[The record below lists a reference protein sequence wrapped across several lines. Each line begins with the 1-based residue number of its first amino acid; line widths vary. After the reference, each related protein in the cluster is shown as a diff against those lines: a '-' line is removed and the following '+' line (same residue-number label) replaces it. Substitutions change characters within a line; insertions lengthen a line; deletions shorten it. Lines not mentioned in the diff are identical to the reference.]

1 MDDTTFTGFPAAGAA
16 FLADLV
22 ANNDKA
28 WFDANRS
35 GWDDA
40 LLAPAKAFVLA
51 AGARLREFAPEVE
64 VEPRVNGSIARINRD
79 VRFSADKSP
88 YKDHLDI
95 MFWVGAKR
103 TQADSLF
110 FWRLTPAELIL
121 GAGTHAFSPD
131 ALARYRDAVAD
142 DTRGA
147 ELVSL
152 VSELEAAG
160 HRIGGEHYKR
170 VPRGYSVEGE
180 REPLIRHN
188 ALWAARH
195 EPHPPLLSDAGL
207 VDYCTDYWRQVA
219 PLHRWIL
226 AELS

>member
-1 MDDTTFTGFPAAGAA
+1 MDDAAFTGFPAEGPA
-16 FLADLV
+16 FLADL
-22 ANNDKA
+22 AAHNDKA

-35 GWDDA
+35 GWDDG
-40 LLAPAKAFVLA
+40 LLAPAKAFVVA
-51 AGARLREFAPEVE
+51 AGARVREFAPEVQA
-64 VEPRVNGSIARINRD
+64 EPRVNGSIARINRD

-95 MFWVGAKR
+95 MFWVGEKR

-110 FWRLTPAELIL
+110 FWRLTPDELIL
-121 GAGTHAFSPD
+121 GAGTHGFSPD
-131 ALARYRDAVAD
+131 ALARYREAVAD
-142 DTRGA
+142 ETRGA
-147 ELVSL
+147 GLVAL
-152 VSELEAAG
+152 VGELEAAG

-170 VPRGYSVEGE
+170 VPRGFSVDGA

-195 EPHPPLLSDAGL
+195 EPHPSSLSSADL
-207 VDYCTDYWRQVA
+207 VDYCADFWRQVA